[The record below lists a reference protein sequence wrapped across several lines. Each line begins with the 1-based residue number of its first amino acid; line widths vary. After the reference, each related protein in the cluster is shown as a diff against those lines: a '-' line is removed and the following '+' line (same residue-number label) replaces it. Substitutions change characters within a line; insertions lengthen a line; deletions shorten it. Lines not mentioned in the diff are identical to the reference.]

1 MSLQSTKYPEYE
13 SVYIGADFRIVV
25 AFFQGMTE

>member
-13 SVYIGADFRIVV
+13 NVYIDADFRIVV
-25 AFFQGMTE
+25 ASFQGMTE